1 MGERSQIYIKLNV
14 IDRFNKEHTH
24 LMALYYSWNYN
35 ERMISRVRNIA
46 EWLSDGQWWLQRESF
61 SKLETIARTNFD
73 MKDALNVCDIVRESI
88 EYNDYRIDGNLNNSI
103 FNDQDNNHG
112 QAFIEATATYNKGVT
127 VSYCFRSHEGLNGC
141 KPLNVEDYLLNDNIY
156 RLSDMEREY
165 VEHKIY
171 MKLTKDTQ
179 TMLYQNLNRLL
190 GIKTLED
197 CEILPPL
204 IDNIGY
210 LNEKVGLMNERQLQN
225 FLEGDYSNQF
235 RDVRYKEVFE
245 NLSRFR
251 TEKEFEP
258 SPKGSGRAD
267 FVDSQIKLY
276 EELMKGIK
284 DGTIDT
290 HIRQET
296 EEEIER

>member
-14 IDRFNKEHTH
+14 DRFNKEHTH

-46 EWLSDGQWWLQRESF
+46 EWLADGQWWLQEESF
-61 SKLETIARTNFD
+61 KKLETIARANFD

-88 EYNDYRIDGNLNNSI
+88 EYNDYRIDGNLNDSI

-127 VSYCFRSHEGLNGC
+127 VSYCFRGSLNDC
-141 KPLNVEDYLLNDNIY
+141 KPLNVEEYLLNDNIHH
-156 RLSDMEREY
+156 LSDTDRQY
-165 VEHKIY
+165 VEHK
-171 MKLTKDTQ
+171 TKDTQ
-179 TMLYQNLNRLL
+179 TILYQNLTRLL

-197 CEILPPL
+197 CEIIQPL
-204 IDNIGY
+204 IENISY

-235 RDVRYKEVFE
+235 RDIRYKEVFE

-251 TEKEFEP
+251 MEKEFEP
-258 SPKGSGRAD
+258 SPEGSNRAD
-267 FVDSQIKLY
+267 YVDSQIKLY
-276 EELMKGIK
+276 EQLMKGIK
-284 DGTIDT
+284 DGTIDLYKKT
-290 HIRQET
+290 EP

>member
-46 EWLSDGQWWLQRESF
+46 EWLADGQWWLQKESF
-61 SKLETIARTNFD
+61 NKLETIARTNFD

-88 EYNDYRIDGNLNNSI
+88 EYNDYRIDGNLNDSI

-127 VSYCFRSHEGLNGC
+127 VSYCFRSSLNDC
-141 KPLNVEDYLLNDNIY
+141 KPLNVEEYLLNDNIHH
-156 RLSDMEREY
+156 LSDTERQY
-165 VEHKIY
+165 VERG
-171 MKLTKDTQ
+171 TKDTQ
-179 TMLYQNLNRLL
+179 TILYQNLNRLL

-210 LNEKVGLMNERQLQN
+210 LNEKVGLMNEKQLQN

-251 TEKEFEP
+251 AEKEFEP
-258 SPKGSGRAD
+258 SPEGSNRAD
-267 FVDSQIKLY
+267 YVDSQIKLY